1 MTPKFWKT
9 YAMATI
15 LVWNCGEDDLAH
27 AKQEAAHLESLRSAD
42 CDVVVAP
49 RSVEWN
55 NLAASAGAVKPTI
68 FHFIGHGDSNGQL
81 VVREG
86 GNRVRRP
93 AADVIRVVRAASAS
107 LDGVYLSGC
116 FTAKPGP
123 ELLKDLPPAAGWAI
137 GTVSEVDD
145 ELAAQF
151 SEKFYDHLIGSAAS
165 PQKAYDVAN
174 AYTVADWGEVPHAA
188 WFVLSQ
194 LPAVDQIAQTICTGL
209 RGIFNR
215 PAFTDS
221 MKDEMSLQ
229 DLDAALQDVS
239 HALGTGQVLSRRDR
253 TVIPPAS
260 FPPEWLQEPTIQRF
274 VTSALRGVTD
284 TRRALADLR
293 EGIQGDRVIG
303 NAFNFNKAVAQDEW
317 MKRVDDV
324 DRARNRI
331 LRAINTHLV
340 RNNIPRFSL
349 IPVSYGPA
357 EIKRVSAMK

>member
-1 MTPKFWKT
+1 
-9 YAMATI
+9 MATI
-15 LVWNCGEDDLAH
+15 LVWNCGEDHLAH
-27 AKQEAAHLESLRSAD
+27 AKQEASHLESLRSAD
-42 CDVVVAP
+42 CEVLVAP

-55 NLAASAGAVKPTI
+55 NLAAFAGAVKPTI
-68 FHFIGHGDSNGQL
+68 FHFIGHGEDNGQL

-86 GNRVRRP
+86 GNRVTRP

-116 FTAKPGP
+116 YTAKPGP

-174 AYTVADWGEVPHAA
+174 AYAVADWGNEVPHAA
-188 WFVLSQ
+188 WFVLSP
-194 LPAVDQIAQTICTGL
+194 LPAVDQMAQTIWTGL

-215 PAFTDS
+215 AAFTVS
-221 MKDEMSLQ
+221 MKNEMSLQ
-229 DLDAALQDVS
+229 DLDDALQDVS

-260 FPPEWLQEPTIQRF
+260 FPPEWLQEPTVQSF
-274 VTSALRGVTD
+274 VTSALRGVND
-284 TRRALADLR
+284 TRKALADLR
-293 EGIQGDRVIG
+293 EGNEGVDCIIG
-303 NAFNFNKAVAQDEW
+303 NAINFNPAVAQDEW
-317 MKRVDDV
+317 MKRINRV
-324 DRARNRI
+324 DRARNNI
-331 LRAINTHLV
+331 LRAINALLE
-340 RNNIPRFSL
+340 RNNIPPFSL
-349 IPVSYGPA
+349 IPDSYGPA
-357 EIKRVSAMK
+357 EIKRISARK